1 LHSPETTRILLAL
14 LLGIVAAAANLL
26 GGLLISHRHWSRHY
40 LKYFIALGAG
50 FMLATALLE
59 MIPESV
65 NLAGGRITIH
75 LPGSTDFVMVHS
87 GTEFVFLLV
96 VAGYFLVHFFEHT
109 LAPHFHFGEETH
121 HAEISHAHASY
132 AALLGLVIHTF
143 FDGVAIASGLLVSSW
158 LGGVIFVAIFLHKIP
173 EGFTVASL
181 MLASGQSR
189 AAAFGSSAM
198 LGAATLAGMAL
209 MFVLRNTVA
218 DALPFSA
225 GVTLYVAASDL
236 IPEVNREPGMGMA
249 VLVFLGVLVMVAL
262 KAIFRI

>member
-1 LHSPETTRILLAL
+1 MSAETTRILLAIV
-14 LLGIVAAAANLL
+14 LGIVAAGANVA
-26 GGLLISHRHWSRHY
+26 GGLLIVKRNWHPSF

-50 FMLATALLE
+50 FMLATAMIE

-65 NLAGGRITIH
+65 KLRSDSSSRFFGHTNA
-75 LPGSTDFVMVHS
+75 
-87 GTEFVFLLV
+87 VFLFVL
-96 VAGYFLVHFFEHT
+96 AGYFLVHFFEHT

-121 HAEISHAHASY
+121 HEEMSHAHASY

-143 FDGVAIASGLLVSSW
+143 FDGVAIASGLLVSTS
-158 LGGVIFVAIFLHKIP
+158 LGVVIFVAIFLHKIP

-189 AAAFGSSAM
+189 RAAFLSSAI

-209 MFVLRNTVA
+209 MFVLRSTVA

-236 IPEVNREPGMGMA
+236 IPEVNREPGVGMA
-249 VLVFLGVLVMVAL
+249 VLVFLGVAILVTL
-262 KAIFRI
+262 KALFHV

>member
-1 LHSPETTRILLAL
+1 MNSETTRVLLAL
-14 LLGIVAAAANLL
+14 LLGIVAAGANLL
-26 GGLLISHRHWSRHY
+26 GGVLVSYRQWSRHY
-40 LKYFIALGAG
+40 LKYFVALGAG
-50 FMLATALLE
+50 FMLATAMIE

-65 NLAGGRITIH
+65 KLRGDESAVFFH
-75 LPGSTDFVMVHS
+75 STSAVFVIV
-87 GTEFVFLLV
+87 L
-96 VAGYFLVHFFEHT
+96 AGYFLVHFFEHT

-121 HAEISHAHASY
+121 HDEISHAHASY

-143 FDGVAIASGLLVSSW
+143 FDGVAIASGLLVSNW

-189 AAAFGSSAM
+189 AAAFGSSAI
-198 LGAATLAGMAL
+198 LGGATLAGMVL
-209 MFVLRNTVA
+209 MFVLRNTVG

-236 IPEVNREPGMGMA
+236 IPEVNREPGVGMA
-249 VLVFLGVLVMVAL
+249 VLVFLGVLVLVTL
-262 KAIFRI
+262 KAIFRV

>member
-1 LHSPETTRILLAL
+1 MLCPCNIVMQSAETTRILLAL
-14 LLGIVAAAANLL
+14 LLGLVAAGANLL
-26 GGLLISHRHWSRHY
+26 GGVLIAHRQWSRAY

-50 FMLATALLE
+50 FMLATAMLE

-65 NLAGGRITIH
+65 KLRVDGSSIFF
-75 LPGSTDFVMVHS
+75 GSTS
-87 GTEFVFLLV
+87 AVFLIV
-96 VAGYFLVHFFEHT
+96 MTGYFLVHFFEHT

-121 HAEISHAHASY
+121 PEEISHAHASY

-143 FDGVAIASGLLVSSW
+143 FDGVAIASGLLVSTW

-189 AAAFGSSAM
+189 MAAFGSSAI
-198 LGAATLAGMAL
+198 LGAATLLGMVL

-236 IPEVNREPGMGMA
+236 IPEVNREPGVGMA
-249 VLVFLGVLVMVAL
+249 VLVFLGVLVLVAL
-262 KAIFRI
+262 KAIFRL

>member
-1 LHSPETTRILLAL
+1 VPAETIRILVAI
-14 LLGIVAAAANLL
+14 LLGLTAASANVI
-26 GGLLISHRHWSRHY
+26 GGLLIARRQWSRHF

-65 NLAGGRITIH
+65 RLHGES
-75 LPGSTDFVMVHS
+75 GSYFFNDTNAV
-87 GTEFVFLLV
+87 FVFVLG
-96 VAGYFLVHFFEHT
+96 GYFVVHFFEHT
-109 LAPHFHFGEETH
+109 VAPHFHFGEETH
-121 HAEISHAHASY
+121 REEMSHAHAGY

-143 FDGVAIASGLLVSSW
+143 FDGVAIASGLLVSTW

-189 AAAFGSSAM
+189 KAALASSAI
-198 LGAATLAGMAL
+198 LGGATLAGMAL
-209 MFVLRNTVA
+209 MFVLRSAVA

-236 IPEVNREPGMGMA
+236 IPEVNREPAPAVA
-249 VLVFLGVLVMVAL
+249 VLVFLGVAIMLGL
-262 KAIFRI
+262 KVLFHA

>member
-1 LHSPETTRILLAL
+1 MHSAEATRILLAL
-14 LLGIVAAAANLL
+14 LLGVVAAGANLL
-26 GGLLISHRHWSRHY
+26 GGMLIARRQWSRHY

-50 FMLATALLE
+50 FMLATAMIE

-65 NLAGGRITIH
+65 KLRGDTSSVFFN
-75 LPGSTDFVMVHS
+75 STS
-87 GTEFVFLLV
+87 SVFMIVL
-96 VAGYFLVHFFEHT
+96 AGYFLVHFFEHT

-121 HAEISHAHASY
+121 HEEISHAHASY

-189 AAAFGSSAM
+189 RAAFASSAV

-209 MFVLRNTVA
+209 MFAIRGVVA

-236 IPEVNREPGMGMA
+236 IPEVNREPGPGMA
-249 VLVFLGVLVMVAL
+249 LLVFAGVAILVAL
-262 KAIFRI
+262 KVIFRA